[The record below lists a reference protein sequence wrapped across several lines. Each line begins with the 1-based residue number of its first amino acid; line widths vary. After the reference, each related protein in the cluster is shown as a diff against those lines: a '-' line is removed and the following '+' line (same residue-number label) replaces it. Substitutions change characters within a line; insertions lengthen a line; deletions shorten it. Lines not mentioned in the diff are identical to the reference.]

1 MDGPIMLDALKTTGK
16 NIGHQISRAWENL
29 SEGWR
34 ELLSRS
40 SNALTHFGQH
50 KDEIKVHGKD
60 GAASA
65 GSPANTGSELA
76 GFPRWSLLAGE
87 VEETAKEIV
96 VRVELP
102 GMDKADCS
110 ITIEGNLLRLSGE
123 KRALRETHNSTYHV
137 MERAYGAFERTIP
150 LPRNVAIDQARASF
164 KNGVLTVHLPKQEAS
179 EPRSLQLS

>member
-1 MDGPIMLDALKTTGK
+1 MLDALKTTGK

-60 GAASA
+60 EG
-65 GSPANTGSELA
+65 ANTGSELA

-123 KRALRETHNSTYHV
+123 KRAVRETHNSTYHV

-150 LPRNVAIDQARASF
+150 LPRNVAIDEARASF

-179 EPRSLQLS
+179 APRSLQLS